1 MGGNRPLLPPAGLRW
16 SPGLRGRGPGSGA
29 RAVDLDVLFLG
40 QAEQIQPGSGA
51 ALVTSL
57 HQLGFSVW
65 AFTVNDPFGWGF
77 LQFLGID
84 GIFIDDIPLGV
95 ALQAPF

>member
-1 MGGNRPLLPPAGLRW
+1 MFVLVL
-16 SPGLRGRGPGSGA
+16 GA

-51 ALVTSL
+51 SLVNLL
-57 HQLGFSVW
+57 HAFDLSVW
-65 AFTVNDPFGWGF
+65 GFTVDDPLGWGF

-95 ALQAPF
+95 TLQAPF

>member
-1 MGGNRPLLPPAGLRW
+1 MGVALGL
-16 SPGLRGRGPGSGA
+16 GA

-40 QAEQIQPGSGA
+40 QAELIQPGSGKD
-51 ALVTSL
+51 LVTFL
-57 HQLGFSVW
+57 HDVGLSVSG
-65 AFTVNDPFGWGF
+65 FTVNDPDGWGF